1 MRGRGAKKS
10 NGGGARGGR
19 GGRGSQKRA
28 RNRASNL
35 GRHARRA
42 ASDSSSSSSSSEDEA
57 AQTRSAARAA
67 ASGAAEEAAAA
78 RAAEQER
85 LVEERRASL
94 ESRRRRAS
102 AGGSLNEA
110 ELQAAAW
117 PKSQWS
123 VDTTVRETMAYIQK
137 KAGTAAHRTQVIEAL
152 FQNALVVQTL
162 QAAGLVTPVC
172 QAICAGL
179 AERMRQIRAAGLH
192 LTSGG
197 RLVYNGIAGAAVNG
211 LKYVRHGMKE
221 VYARTIGISRQKMH
235 GHVQREE
242 RLAKVGEVLL
252 LDPTRAKRKDATPVS
267 TIDAIQQCWKQQTKA
282 SPDKKP
288 SVKLTLEDGTV
299 VEHGVHWQQKS
310 TKEIFEAYAHDPQNP
325 VVGLTTFTKHKPY
338 FVRKTG
344 FRGCLCPKCF
354 TMRKQL
360 EGFRSLLLDVC
371 ALANTCRCSFC
382 KYHKAKH
389 AAHQAD
395 PNRDKF
401 ETVNYPPESPAR
413 LLEAMFCPKKPLRE
427 GSGFDGER
435 YPTYDLKCQREY
447 MRNWEADFVDG
458 EGQMFA
464 NLGEV
469 EAPKL
474 SGKNTYELSGMQIDY
489 DAPCAHL
496 PSPNNNECVACH
508 EGQDKGDNSFP
519 FAHTCTAGPG
529 CCSDCGESKFPIRPP
544 SHCEFVK
551 AEGTVTFIDM
561 EDVPRRSGKENAT
574 REEAC
579 EKTLS
584 RKEFLEGFLD
594 YFSVYLLHKYIA
606 DWQDAVGEIVTKK
619 QRENHQLIGWDFGM
633 NYTAVAGEELK
644 GGFFEREQISLHTV
658 LTYGEWPH
666 EFLKLSHPSGKERA
680 PRMMQIFVYF
690 SDDKHHDATYVL
702 DNAEHLLDYLH
713 KQREEFGLEPL
724 RSVGFLSDGG
734 PGHYKQGRNFFN
746 MCKLVVTGGP
756 KGKRDGEAADSSA
769 SQPEIPLPWSIVY
782 DFLAPDHGKSAWDGI
797 TGVVKMQLMAAEVA
811 GYKPALSNAERVV
824 AYLSHP
830 DRQRKKDPEH
840 LNAPFNVDAGSSFS
854 AEFKHFVLTKSD
866 DLEKRRATEGDV
878 GTVDGTRSHFSFAFD
893 RVSEGNTGELR
904 MRWLSCPCEM
914 CASRSLC
921 LTAEP

>member
-42 ASDSSSSSSSSEDEA
+42 ASDSSSSSSSSSEDEA

-94 ESRRRRAS
+94 ESRRHRAS

-197 RLVYNGIAGAAVNG
+197 RLIYNGIAGAAVNG

-310 TKEIFEAYAHDPQNP
+310 TREIFEAYAHDPLNP
-325 VVGLTTFTKHKPY
+325 VVGLTTFTAHKPY

-354 TMRKQL
+354 TMRKS
-360 EGFRSLLLDVC
+360 R
-371 ALANTCRCSFC
+371 
-382 KYHKAKH
+382 
-389 AAHQAD
+389 
-395 PNRDKF
+395 
-401 ETVNYPPESPAR
+401 
-413 LLEAMFCPKKPLRE
+413 
-427 GSGFDGER
+427 
-435 YPTYDLKCQREY
+435 
-447 MRNWEADFVDG
+447 
-458 EGQMFA
+458 
-464 NLGEV
+464 
-469 EAPKL
+469 
-474 SGKNTYELSGMQIDY
+474 GKIT
-489 DAPCAHL
+489 
-496 PSPNNNECVACH
+496 
-508 EGQDKGDNSFP
+508 
-519 FAHTCTAGPG
+519 
-529 CCSDCGESKFPIRPP
+529 
-544 SHCEFVK
+544 
-551 AEGTVTFIDM
+551 
-561 EDVPRRSGKENAT
+561 
-574 REEAC
+574 
-579 EKTLS
+579 
-584 RKEFLEGFLD
+584 
-594 YFSVYLLHKYIA
+594 
-606 DWQDAVGEIVTKK
+606 
-619 QRENHQLIGWDFGM
+619 
-633 NYTAVAGEELK
+633 
-644 GGFFEREQISLHTV
+644 
-658 LTYGEWPH
+658 
-666 EFLKLSHPSGKERA
+666 
-680 PRMMQIFVYF
+680 
-690 SDDKHHDATYVL
+690 
-702 DNAEHLLDYLH
+702 
-713 KQREEFGLEPL
+713 
-724 RSVGFLSDGG
+724 
-734 PGHYKQGRNFFN
+734 
-746 MCKLVVTGGP
+746 
-756 KGKRDGEAADSSA
+756 SS
-769 SQPEIPLPWSIVY
+769 
-782 DFLAPDHGKSAWDGI
+782 
-797 TGVVKMQLMAAEVA
+797 
-811 GYKPALSNAERVV
+811 
-824 AYLSHP
+824 
-830 DRQRKKDPEH
+830 
-840 LNAPFNVDAGSSFS
+840 
-854 AEFKHFVLTKSD
+854 
-866 DLEKRRATEGDV
+866 
-878 GTVDGTRSHFSFAFD
+878 
-893 RVSEGNTGELR
+893 
-904 MRWLSCPCEM
+904 
-914 CASRSLC
+914 
-921 LTAEP
+921 